1 MFLRVV
7 IKNNNLCNVSV
18 HLRRWEYLVYSNYDT
33 DLEYDKTIKLY
44 SNNIAYTYI
53 NNYNPLKVNWK

>member
-33 DLEYDKTIKLY
+33 DLTIKLY

-53 NNYNPLKVNWK
+53 NNYNPLKVN

>member
-1 MFLRVV
+1 M
-7 IKNNNLCNVSV
+7 SV

-33 DLEYDKTIKLY
+33 DLTIKLY